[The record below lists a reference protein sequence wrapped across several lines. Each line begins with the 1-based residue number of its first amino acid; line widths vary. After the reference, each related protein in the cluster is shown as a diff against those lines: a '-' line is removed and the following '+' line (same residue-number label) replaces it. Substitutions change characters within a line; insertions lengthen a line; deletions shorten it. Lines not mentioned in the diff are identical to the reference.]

1 MWIFGVSERAHAK
14 RIPFDCRCAQFDTLN
29 APLCYNLRDFFPT
42 FFCMK
47 CHFDFDSQLKTAHFA
62 WSTHIRQ
69 NWSIVSIAPPSFTS
83 TFNSFASS
91 LFFLL
96 FGRAWMQCKK
106 LYAFCRLIV
115 IAILWLT
122 FFFFPSR
129 AEEIVVGQFSWTA
142 ETEKEKRDSFY
153 VECTQ
158 RATVMHAKQT
168 HLANNYGWIIIFF
181 LFLSYFANIAFFRC
195 NHFKEI

>member
-122 FFFFPSR
+122 FFFLSISCGGNCCWAIFMDR
-129 AEEIVVGQFSWTA
+129 RDREREE
-142 ETEKEKRDSFY
+142 R
-153 VECTQ
+153 
-158 RATVMHAKQT
+158 
-168 HLANNYGWIIIFF
+168 FF
-181 LFLSYFANIAFFRC
+181 LRRMHTTCDRYACQANSSSKQLRMNYNFFSPPLLLC
-195 NHFKEI
+195 